1 MRPGSSRSGKGNSV
15 PGTACRRRLA
25 ATCAAFGAWVVT
37 GGALAPQAFADDTA
51 ALDQWYLAAMHA
63 PEMWKA
69 STGKGIKV
77 AVVDTGVN
85 PDTPSLKGQVLAD
98 EVPKSAA
105 YGATEDYQ
113 GHGTT
118 MAELI
123 AGTGKGGGLKGL
135 APDSKIIP
143 VRITLDSLKDPAE
156 RKLTQSSEAGIRA
169 AADSD
174 ARIINLSFGG
184 PAVTSEGA
192 DAIKYALSKG
202 KLLFAATGN
211 DEKISDEKYRD
222 FPAAYPGVVGVS
234 AADQSG
240 TVGDFS
246 HSGNYIDLASP
257 GLKVPVWCDT
267 TFKKYCPS
275 QGTSQASA
283 IASASAALIWSAHP
297 TWTANQ
303 VLRTMIDTAGRSW
316 DRSTPSKYLGY
327 GLIRPR
333 LVLEQARIDPGPA
346 GADPLAR
353 ENGTGGGA
361 PATPAVPS
369 SSAPPRTPGKGEA
382 RAAGE
387 GGGDSGT
394 PWLIGGVAAGVLVI
408 GGGVFAA
415 LRTRRRA

>member
-1 MRPGSSRSGKGNSV
+1 
-15 PGTACRRRLA
+15 
-25 ATCAAFGAWVVT
+25 
-37 GGALAPQAFADDTA
+37 
-51 ALDQWYLAAMHA
+51 MHA
-63 PEMWKA
+63 EDLWKV
-69 STGKGIKV
+69 STGKGVKV

-85 PDTPSLKGQVLAD
+85 ANTSSLKGQVLGR
-98 EVPKSAA
+98 EVPEAAA
-105 YGATEDYQ
+105 YGATDDYD

-118 MAELI
+118 MAEMI
-123 AGTGKGGGLKGL
+123 AGTGQGGGIKGL
-135 APDSKIIP
+135 APGAKILP
-143 VRITLDSLKDPAE
+143 LRVALSTLKDPAE
-156 RKLTQSSEAGIRA
+156 LESTKLPAEAVRA

-174 ARIINLSFGG
+174 AKIINMSFGATTKSPG
-184 PAVTSEGA
+184 LEEAV
-192 DAIKYALSKG
+192 KYAASKG
-202 KLLFAATGN
+202 KLMFAGTGN
-211 DEKISDEKYRD
+211 DGEENNGLAE
-222 FPAAYPGVVGVS
+222 FPAALPDVVGVA
-234 AADQSG
+234 AADANG
-240 TVGDFS
+240 TVGKFS
-246 HSGNYIDLASP
+246 HSGDFVDMAAP
-257 GLKVPVWCDT
+257 GLNVSRWCDAG
-267 TFKKYCPS
+267 FKAYCAAD
-275 QGTSQASA
+275 GTSAASA

-369 SSAPPRTPGKGEA
+369 SSAPPRTPEKGEA
-382 RAAGE
+382 QAAGE

>member
-1 MRPGSSRSGKGNSV
+1 MRPGISRPGKGNSAT
-15 PGTACRRRLA
+15 GAAGRRRVV
-25 ATCAAFGAWVVT
+25 ATCAVFGAWVVV
-37 GGALAPQAFADDTA
+37 GGVLAPQTFADDPA
-51 ALDQWYLAAMHA
+51 APDQWYLAAMHA
-63 PEMWKA
+63 PEMWRA
-69 STGKGIKV
+69 STGRGVKV

-123 AGTGKGGGLKGL
+123 AGTGKGNGLQGL
-135 APDSKIIP
+135 APDAKIIP
-143 VRITLDSLKDPAE
+143 LRVSLGTLKDPSE
-156 RKLTQSSEAGIRA
+156 QKLTQSSAAGIRA

-174 ARIINLSFGG
+174 AKIINLSYGG
-184 PAVTSEGA
+184 LGSRPEDAEAV
-192 DAIKYALSKG
+192 KYALSKG

-211 DEKISDEKYRD
+211 DEEINGDGAME
-222 FPAAYPGVVGVS
+222 FPASYPGVVGVG
-234 AADQSG
+234 AADQKG
-240 TVGDFS
+240 TVGHFS
-246 HSGNYIDLASP
+246 QSGDSVDLASP
-257 GLKVPVWCDT
+257 GLHVAKWCDT